1 MLSDR
6 RLGIQDSSF
15 CSLVSFQARRKKVD
29 DGQQKMDTGTQHIR
43 RDFFF
48 LGERKIPKKKR
59 RVRERELS
67 PTAHYLDII
76 GFISI
81 DIAHANKSAHDMYR
95 DGINK
100 NVFFTCRAFLFVSSK
115 SQLYRKPNRRYMFV
129 FDLVYNVWHKSPA
142 WTTGEPLNCNI

>member
-1 MLSDR
+1 M
-6 RLGIQDSSF
+6 
-15 CSLVSFQARRKKVD
+15 
-29 DGQQKMDTGTQHIR
+29 
-43 RDFFF
+43 
-48 LGERKIPKKKR
+48 
-59 RVRERELS
+59 RERELS

-76 GFISI
+76 EFISI